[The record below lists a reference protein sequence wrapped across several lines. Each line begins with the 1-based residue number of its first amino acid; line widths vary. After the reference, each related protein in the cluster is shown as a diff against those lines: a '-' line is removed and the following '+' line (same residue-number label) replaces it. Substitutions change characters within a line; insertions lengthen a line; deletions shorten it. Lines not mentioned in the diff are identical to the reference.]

1 MSHGRLVRW
10 AALGVG
16 LLLCP
21 LLSGCL
27 VPLGA
32 AWPSLPVIPPL
43 QVNATGGQVH
53 AFCVEAVTSHGSID
67 FSGENEYVLREVS
80 VSPGGWVRPQVDV
93 ACDYGWCW
101 HLIALGFVKVKHH
114 TLMVRLYRPGCETV
128 EVGAWSLAHEVK
140 WTGVADLAGQEKAI
154 DGLVSTR
161 GANIWQEMAE
171 RRDEE
176 EPPSPSDEGS
186 REETPPPLGCE
197 FLAAGSKSPEHRK
210 ALLFAATEYERL
222 AKSSPDDAA
231 SRAVADRMRKKAAW
245 LRALAEK

>member
-1 MSHGRLVRW
+1 MSRGRVVRW

-27 VPLGA
+27 VLLGA
-32 AWPSLPVIPPL
+32 AWPSLPVTPPL

-80 VSPGGWVRPQVDV
+80 VSPDGWVRPQVDA

-101 HLIALGFVKVKHH
+101 HMIALSYVQVKHH
-114 TLMVRLYRPGCETV
+114 TLIVRLYRPGCETV
-128 EVGAWSLAHEVK
+128 EVGAWSLAHDVK

-154 DGLVSTR
+154 DRLVSTR
-161 GANIWQEMAE
+161 GANLWQEMAE

-176 EPPSPSDEGS
+176 EPSPSPEVS
-186 REETPPPLGCE
+186 REAGCE

-210 ALLFAATEYERL
+210 ALLFAASEYERL
-222 AKSSPDDAA
+222 AKSAPGDAA
-231 SRAVADRMRKKAAW
+231 SRPAADRMRKKAAW